1 MEGFCENLLETW
13 CRSLLRLQ
21 IRGTGDPRL
30 DGAILCPACGRI
42 HGRCGEAAYPF
53 LKMASLRG
61 GEPWLAAARMA
72 FQWSERN
79 LLQPDGSLFNDLDV
93 DWKGTTVFYAI
104 QLADCLIFHGDL
116 LEEGERRH
124 WKERLEEIAGFLYG
138 FEELKENNVNYPIAN
153 ALALFLC
160 GKVLEKPEY
169 AKKAGELAA
178 LAGERFTE
186 NGLLFGEGI
195 PHEQR
200 SRRGCLPV
208 DLGYNMEETLPS
220 LALYGRLSGDR
231 QAEALAENGLAA
243 HLEFMT
249 DDGGINNSFGTRCYK
264 WTYWGSRTSDG
275 CLLGLLLYGAKRPE
289 FVRAARTNGKL
300 LAACTHEGLLF
311 GGPDY
316 EAAGQPPCVHHTFT
330 HAKVLAEILDR
341 DLQVLLEKEEPE
353 AVKEPEDAKELAGE
367 VSGGIRFYPEIASWS
382 IRRPGWYGF
391 VTAYDWESLRGGHV
405 SGGTLS
411 FLWSA
416 GAGAVL
422 CSGMGAYFREEPANM
437 QVFRSAA
444 GAHPGVRE
452 ESLSLRIEARRG
464 GVCYSSVYEDQAECV
479 CREDRIFVKGHL
491 KDADHREPE
500 GGIPYG
506 LEYIFED
513 NRIRIRA
520 EWKEGRLICPVVS
533 GCGELA
539 ERSPDGL
546 IIRREGE
553 EKARVTV
560 SSKQPILLP
569 RGTERIFSLVPG
581 FSALRLELA
590 PAEGGAELTLA
601 F

>member
-195 PHEQR
+195 PMSSGAGGDAFR
-200 SRRGCLPV
+200 WIWAIIWKK
-208 DLGYNMEETLPS
+208 TLPS

-264 WTYWGSRTSDG
+264 WTTGEAGLRT
-275 CLLGLLLYGAKRPE
+275 
-289 FVRAARTNGKL
+289 AAFWAFYYMGQSGRSLSGRQEQRE
-300 LAACTHEGLLF
+300 AF
-311 GGPDY
+311 GGM
-316 EAAGQPPCVHHTFT
+316 
-330 HAKVLAEILDR
+330 
-341 DLQVLLEKEEPE
+341 
-353 AVKEPEDAKELAGE
+353 
-367 VSGGIRFYPEIASWS
+367 YP
-382 IRRPGWYGF
+382 
-391 VTAYDWESLRGGHV
+391 
-405 SGGTLS
+405 
-411 FLWSA
+411 
-416 GAGAVL
+416 
-422 CSGMGAYFREEPANM
+422 
-437 QVFRSAA
+437 
-444 GAHPGVRE
+444 
-452 ESLSLRIEARRG
+452 
-464 GVCYSSVYEDQAECV
+464 
-479 CREDRIFVKGHL
+479 
-491 KDADHREPE
+491 
-500 GGIPYG
+500 
-506 LEYIFED
+506 
-513 NRIRIRA
+513 
-520 EWKEGRLICPVVS
+520 
-533 GCGELA
+533 
-539 ERSPDGL
+539 
-546 IIRREGE
+546 
-553 EKARVTV
+553 
-560 SSKQPILLP
+560 
-569 RGTERIFSLVPG
+569 
-581 FSALRLELA
+581 
-590 PAEGGAELTLA
+590 
-601 F
+601 